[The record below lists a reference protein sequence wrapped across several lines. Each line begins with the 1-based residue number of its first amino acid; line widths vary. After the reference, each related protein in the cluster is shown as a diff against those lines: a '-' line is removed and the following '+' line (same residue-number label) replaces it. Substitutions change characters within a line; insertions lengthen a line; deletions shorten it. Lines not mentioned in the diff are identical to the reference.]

1 MCRKSSVLA
10 VGNVKGEIMYFELKE
25 NKPHGTKDDPFS
37 TYHIKNE
44 GRSFQIPV
52 HWHDELEIIYVKSGF
67 LTVSISGENYIGTPG
82 DAFVVSP
89 GNLHFMGSQAG
100 EVDYFTFLFPL
111 EYISFCTDDM
121 LDDKLLEPL
130 NSGHLMIN
138 PRVKDSA
145 KELCEQLID
154 IYMAENDE
162 TESKI
167 TAQIKTKI
175 ILLQFI
181 LEMWKKGFV
190 IENDTSGR
198 NIVEKEMVSY
208 IQQNFTGKISLK
220 EFGEQFHLS
229 EKYISRY
236 FKEHFHITLSQYI
249 TYLRLENA
257 KQLLQDTDLSVTETA
272 MQSGYQNVSYFIRS
286 FKKTYG
292 ISPLKYRNSGI
303 LTKI

>member
-1 MCRKSSVLA
+1 
-10 VGNVKGEIMYFELKE
+10 MYFELKE

-89 GNLHFMGSQAG
+89 GNLHLMGSQTG
-100 EVDYFTFLFPL
+100 TVDYYTFLFPL
-111 EYISFCTDDM
+111 KYISFRTDDM
-121 LDDKLLEPL
+121 LDEKLLEPL
-130 NSGHLMIN
+130 NSGHLMIC
-138 PRVKDSA
+138 PRVKDTA
-145 KELCEQLID
+145 KELCEQLIE
-154 IYMAENDE
+154 IYEAKKDE
-162 TESKI
+162 SESKI
-167 TAQIKTKI
+167 TTQVRTKI

-198 NIVEKEMVSY
+198 NTVEKEMVSY
-208 IQQNFTGKISLK
+208 IQQNFTGKISLR

-236 FKEHFHITLSQYI
+236 FKEHFHITLSQYV
-249 TYLRLENA
+249 TYLRLEHA
-257 KQLLQDTDLSVTETA
+257 KQLLQDTDIPVTDVA

-292 ISPLKYRNSGI
+292 VSPLKYR
-303 LTKI
+303 KK

>member
-1 MCRKSSVLA
+1 
-10 VGNVKGEIMYFELKE
+10 MYFELKE

-37 TYHIKNE
+37 TYHIENA

-52 HWHDELEIIYVKSGF
+52 HWHDELEIIYAKSGF

-89 GNLHFMGSQAG
+89 GNLHLMGSQSG
-100 EVDYFTFLFPL
+100 TVDYYTFLFPL
-111 EYISFCTDDM
+111 KYISFRTDDM
-121 LDDKLLEPL
+121 LDEKLLEPL
-130 NSGHLMIN
+130 NSGHLMIC
-138 PRVKDSA
+138 PRVKDTA
-145 KELCEQLID
+145 KELCEQLIE
-154 IYMAENDE
+154 IYEAKKDE
-162 TESKI
+162 SESKI
-167 TAQIKTKI
+167 TTQVRTKI

-198 NIVEKEMVSY
+198 NTVEKEMVSY
-208 IQQNFTGKISLK
+208 IQQNFTGKISLR

-236 FKEHFHITLSQYI
+236 FKEHFHITLSQYV
-249 TYLRLENA
+249 TYLRLEHA
-257 KQLLQDTDLSVTETA
+257 KQLLQDTDIPVTDVA

-286 FKKTYG
+286 FQKAYAV
-292 ISPLKYRNSGI
+292 SPLKYRKNNYSR
-303 LTKI
+303 

>member
-1 MCRKSSVLA
+1 
-10 VGNVKGEIMYFELKE
+10 MYFELKE

-37 TYHIKNE
+37 TYHIENA

-52 HWHDELEIIYVKSGF
+52 HWHDEFEIIYVRSGF
-67 LTVSISGENYIGTPG
+67 LTVSISGESYIGKTG

-89 GNLHFMGSQAG
+89 GNLHLMGSQTG
-100 EVDYFTFLFPL
+100 TVDYYTFLFPL
-111 EYISFCTDDM
+111 KYISFRTDDM
-121 LDDKLLEPL
+121 LDEKLLEPL
-130 NSGHLMIN
+130 NSGHLMIC
-138 PRVKDSA
+138 PRVNDTA
-145 KELCEQLID
+145 KELCEQLIK
-154 IYMAENDE
+154 IYEAKNDE
-162 TESKI
+162 SESKI
-167 TAQIKTKI
+167 TTQVRTKI

-286 FKKTYG
+286 FKKAYG

>member
-1 MCRKSSVLA
+1 
-10 VGNVKGEIMYFELKE
+10 MYFELKE
-25 NKPHGTKDDPFS
+25 NKPHGTKDNPFS
-37 TYHIKNE
+37 IYHIENA

-52 HWHDELEIIYVKSGF
+52 HWHDEFEIIYVKSGL
-67 LTVSISGENYIGTPG
+67 LTVSISGESYIGKAG

-89 GNLHFMGSQAG
+89 GNLHLMGSQTG
-100 EVDYFTFLFPL
+100 TVDYFTFLFPL
-111 EYISFCTDDM
+111 KYISFRTDDM

-167 TAQIKTKI
+167 TAQIKT
-175 ILLQFI
+175 
-181 LEMWKKGFV
+181 
-190 IENDTSGR
+190 NDTSGR

>member
-1 MCRKSSVLA
+1 
-10 VGNVKGEIMYFELKE
+10 MYFELKE

-111 EYISFCTDDM
+111 KYISFCINDM
-121 LDDKLLEPL
+121 LEDKLLEPL
-130 NSGHLMIN
+130 KNGHLMIS
-138 PRVKDSA
+138 PRIGDAASG
-145 KELCEQLID
+145 LCEQLAD
-154 IYMAENDE
+154 IYMEKKEGAGADIA
-162 TESKI
+162 TQIRVKI
-167 TAQIKTKI
+167 V
-175 ILLQFI
+175 LLQFI
-181 LEMWKKGFV
+181 LEMWKKGLV
-190 IENDTSGR
+190 VENDTSGR
-198 NIVEKEMVSY
+198 NTVEKEMVSY
-208 IQQNFTGKISLK
+208 IQQNYTGTISLK

-236 FKEHFHITLSQYI
+236 FKEHFHITLSQYV
-249 TYLRLENA
+249 TYLRLEHA
-257 KQLLQDTDLSVTETA
+257 KQLLQDTDIPITEIA

-286 FKKTYG
+286 FKKTYEV
-292 ISPLKYRNSGI
+292 SPLKYRKNR
-303 LTKI
+303 L

>member
-1 MCRKSSVLA
+1 
-10 VGNVKGEIMYFELKE
+10 MYFELKE

-52 HWHDELEIIYVKSGF
+52 HWHGELEIIYVKSGF

-89 GNLHFMGSQAG
+89 GNLHLMGSQSG
-100 EVDYFTFLFPL
+100 TVDYYTFLFPL
-111 EYISFCTDDM
+111 KYISFCTDDM
-121 LDDKLLEPL
+121 LDEKLLEPL
-130 NSGHLMIN
+130 NSGHLMIC
-138 PRVKDSA
+138 PRVNDTA
-145 KELCEQLID
+145 KELCEQLIK
-154 IYMAENDE
+154 IYEAKNDE
-162 TESKI
+162 SESKI
-167 TAQIKTKI
+167 TTQVRTKI

-198 NIVEKEMVSY
+198 NTVEKEMVSY
-208 IQQNFTGKISLK
+208 IQQNFTGKISLR

-236 FKEHFHITLSQYI
+236 FKEHFHITLSQYV
-249 TYLRLENA
+249 TYLRLEHA
-257 KQLLQDTDLSVTETA
+257 KQLLQDTDIPVTDVA

-286 FKKTYG
+286 FQKAYAV
-292 ISPLKYRNSGI
+292 SPLKYRKNNYSR
-303 LTKI
+303 